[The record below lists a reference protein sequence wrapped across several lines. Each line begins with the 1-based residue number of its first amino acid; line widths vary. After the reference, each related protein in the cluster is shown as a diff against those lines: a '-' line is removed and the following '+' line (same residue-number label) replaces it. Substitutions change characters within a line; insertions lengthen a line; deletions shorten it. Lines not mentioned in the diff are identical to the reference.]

1 MRWQIPLLIVF
12 IGGVFMAVQ
21 YFVPLEFSERIY
33 EYCVD
38 WVIIVGVF
46 AMGLG
51 LWSLF
56 RVSVG
61 KIQTKAQGWGYNFIT
76 LGGLFGMILL
86 GLFSGI
92 EEGKQF
98 MNLFWYIYTPIQ
110 SSMFALLAFYV
121 ASAAYRAFRAR
132 TLVSTILLL
141 TAVVIMLR
149 LIPLGPVSGLNQ
161 TVASWILTVP
171 NMAAKRAIAMGI
183 GLGGI
188 ATALKVVL
196 GIERSYM
203 GKE

>member
-12 IGGVFMAVQ
+12 LGGLFMAVQ
-21 YFVPLEFSERIY
+21 YFVPLEASERVY
-33 EYCVD
+33 EYALD
-38 WVIIVGVF
+38 WIIIVGVF

-51 LWSLF
+51 LWSMF
-56 RVSVG
+56 RVSVS
-61 KIQTKAQGWGYNFIT
+61 KIQTKAPAWGFNIIT
-76 LGGLFGMILL
+76 LAGLFIMILL

-92 EEGKQF
+92 EEGKPF

-110 SSMFALLAFYV
+110 ATMFALLAFYV

-132 TLVSTILLL
+132 TLVATILLL

-149 LIPLGPVSGLNQ
+149 LIPLGSISGFNQ

-188 ATALKVVL
+188 ATALKVIL

-203 GKE
+203 GKD

>member
-12 IGGVFMAVQ
+12 LGGLFMAVQ
-21 YFVPLEFSERIY
+21 YFIPLEASELVY
-33 EYCVD
+33 ENALD
-38 WVIIVGVF
+38 WIIIVGVF
-46 AMGLG
+46 AMALG
-51 LWSLF
+51 LWSMF
-56 RVSVG
+56 RVSVA
-61 KIQTKAQGWGYNFIT
+61 KIQSKAPAWGYNIIT
-76 LGGLFGMILL
+76 LVGLFGMILL

-92 EEGKQF
+92 EEGKPF

-110 SSMFALLAFYV
+110 ATMFSLLAFYI

-132 TLVSTILLL
+132 TLVATILLL
-141 TAVVIMLR
+141 TAVLIMLR
-149 LIPLGPVSGLNQ
+149 LIPLGSISGLNQ
-161 TVASWILTVP
+161 TVASWILSVP

-203 GKE
+203 GKD

>member
-38 WVIIVGVF
+38 WIIIVGVF

-56 RVSVG
+56 RVSVS
-61 KIQTKAQGWGYNFIT
+61 KIQTKAPAWKYNFLT
-76 LGGLFGMILL
+76 LAGLFSMILL

-92 EEGKQF
+92 EEGKAF
-98 MNLFWYIYTPIQ
+98 MKLFWYIYTPIQ
-110 SSMFALLAFYV
+110 ASMFALLAFYV

-132 TLVSTILLL
+132 TMVATILLL

-161 TVASWILTVP
+161 SVASWILTVP

-203 GKE
+203 GKD

>member
-12 IGGVFMAVQ
+12 LGGLFMAVQ
-21 YFVPLEFSERIY
+21 YFVPLEASERVY
-33 EYCVD
+33 EYALD
-38 WVIIVGVF
+38 WIIIVGVF

-51 LWSLF
+51 LWSMF
-56 RVSVG
+56 RVSVA
-61 KIQTKAQGWGYNFIT
+61 KIQTKAPAWGFNIIT
-76 LGGLFGMILL
+76 LAGLFIMILL

-92 EEGKQF
+92 EEGKPF
-98 MNLFWYIYTPIQ
+98 MSLFWYIYTPIQ
-110 SSMFALLAFYV
+110 ATMFALLAFYV

-132 TLVSTILLL
+132 TLVATILLL

-149 LIPLGPVSGLNQ
+149 LIPLGSISGFNQ

-188 ATALKVVL
+188 ATALKVIL

-203 GKE
+203 GKD

>member
-12 IGGVFMAVQ
+12 LGGLFMAVQ
-21 YFVPLEFSERIY
+21 YFVPLEASELVY
-33 EYCVD
+33 ENALD
-38 WVIIVGVF
+38 WIIIVGVF
-46 AMGLG
+46 AMALG
-51 LWSLF
+51 LWSMF
-56 RVSVG
+56 RVSVA
-61 KIQTKAQGWGYNFIT
+61 KIQSKAPAWGYNIIT
-76 LGGLFGMILL
+76 LVGLFGMILL

-92 EEGKQF
+92 EEGKPF

-110 SSMFALLAFYV
+110 ATMFSLLAFYI

-132 TLVSTILLL
+132 TLVATILLL
-141 TAVVIMLR
+141 TAILIMLR
-149 LIPLGPVSGLNQ
+149 LIPLGSISGLNQ
-161 TVASWILTVP
+161 TVASWILNVP

-203 GKE
+203 GKD

>member
-1 MRWQIPLLIVF
+1 MRWQIPLLIVL

>member
-12 IGGVFMAVQ
+12 IGGLFMAVQ
-21 YFVPLEFSERIY
+21 YFVPLEASERIY
-33 EYCVD
+33 EYCLD
-38 WVIIVGVF
+38 WIIIVGVF

-56 RVSVG
+56 RVTLS
-61 KIQTKAQGWGYNFIT
+61 KIQTKAPAWQYNILT
-76 LGGLFGMILL
+76 LVGLFAMILL

-92 EEGKQF
+92 EEGKPF
-98 MNLFWYIYTPIQ
+98 MSLFWYIYTPIQ
-110 SSMFALLAFYV
+110 AAMFALLAFYV

-132 TLVSTILLL
+132 TLVATILLL

-161 TVASWILTVP
+161 SVANWILTVP

-203 GKE
+203 GKD

>member
-1 MRWQIPLLIVF
+1 MRWQIPLLIVL

-149 LIPLGPVSGLNQ
+149 LIPLGPISGLNQ
-161 TVASWILTVP
+161 NVASWILTVP

>member
-1 MRWQIPLLIVF
+1 
-12 IGGVFMAVQ
+12 
-21 YFVPLEFSERIY
+21 
-33 EYCVD
+33 
-38 WVIIVGVF
+38 
-46 AMGLG
+46 
-51 LWSLF
+51 
-56 RVSVG
+56 
-61 KIQTKAQGWGYNFIT
+61 
-76 LGGLFGMILL
+76 
-86 GLFSGI
+86 
-92 EEGKQF
+92 

-132 TLVSTILLL
+132 TLVATILLL

-149 LIPLGPVSGLNQ
+149 LIPLGSVSGLNQ
-161 TVASWILTVP
+161 NVASWILTVP